1 MINQNESVFFGQEA
15 SNELHHYI
23 ASCNASNRKVFIMV
37 DENTHMY
44 CLPFLI
50 KICDLSNFSFTII
63 EIQSGEKHKSID
75 TVVKIWSQLTHAGAD
90 RNSVIV
96 NLGGGILCDL
106 GGFAASCYNRGIDT
120 VHVPTTLLAMVDAA
134 IGGKTGFDFL
144 DYKNHIGSF
153 YQAQRVLILSEFIE
167 TLTMR
172 QVNAGLAEVVK
183 YGFISSPEILGKLK
197 NGGPDLYDDLIH
209 LCVDAKL
216 GITSEDPKES
226 GYRKVLNFGHTV
238 GHAIES
244 FALSHEIDI
253 LHGEAVAVGLLC
265 ELWLSVKL
273 RNLNTNVLLDYIDFY
288 TNHFAYLTY
297 VFKNRNEILN
307 RMMLDKKNSSGQL
320 KFVLINRPGEAVW
333 DVNVGSEIVLESLTY
348 YNSLNN

>member
-1 MINQNESVFFGQEA
+1 MITQNESVFFGQEA

-23 ASCNASNRKVFIMV
+23 ASCIASNRKVFIMV
-37 DENTHMY
+37 DENTRMF

-50 KICDLSNFSFTII
+50 KICDLSNFSFTVI
-63 EIQSGEKHKSID
+63 EIQSGEKYKSFD
-75 TVVKIWSQLTHAGAD
+75 TIIKIWSQLTHAGAD

-153 YQAQRVLILSEFIE
+153 YQPQWVLILSEFIE
-167 TLTMR
+167 TLDKR
-172 QVNAGLAEVVK
+172 QVNSGLAEVVK
-183 YGFISSPEILGKLK
+183 YGFISNPEILDKLK
-197 NGGPDLYDDLIH
+197 NSGPDLYDDLIH
-209 LCVDAKL
+209 LCVDVKL
-216 GITSEDPKES
+216 GITSEDPKEA

-253 LHGEAVAVGLLC
+253 LHGEAIAVGLLC

-273 RNLNTNVLLDYIDFY
+273 RNLNTKILLDYIDFY
-288 TNHFAYLTY
+288 NSHFAYLTY
-297 VFKNRNEILN
+297 IFKNRNEILN

-333 DVNVGSEIVLESLTY
+333 DVNIGSEIVLESLTY
-348 YNSLNN
+348 YNSLKN